1 MGTGPGPG
9 VTRTKFAFCWLRR
22 RLAHGTRDCHRTGAN
37 SENIDLELASVLGS
51 DSLTLLGMLPQNAR
65 QSVLD
70 CCPTTLVIGFGRA

>member
-1 MGTGPGPG
+1 VSREPSSPFVGFGDG
-9 VTRTKFAFCWLRR
+9 LRME
-22 RLAHGTRDCHRTGAN
+22 LVIVIEPGAN